1 MITARALGVFNKQFA
16 LRNAASDADLMVGH
30 PSSSSSSG
38 SSDNNRQ

>member
-30 PSSSSSSG
+30 PSSSSSS